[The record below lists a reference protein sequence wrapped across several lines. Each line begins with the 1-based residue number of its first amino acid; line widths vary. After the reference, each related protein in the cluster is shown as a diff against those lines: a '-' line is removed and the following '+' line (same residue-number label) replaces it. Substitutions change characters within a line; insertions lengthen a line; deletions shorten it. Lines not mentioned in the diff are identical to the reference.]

1 MVMSGY
7 KDELRGLSDERCMR
21 NEGDGLG
28 LSCCMEEI
36 EKVMEDLQEKGE
48 FGFGSFWGKGN
59 SISGSCRAEQQF
71 YPTTVHYQSIQVIPC
86 T

>member
-36 EKVMEDLQEKGE
+36 EKVMEDLQEKGSLVLE
-48 FGFGSFWGKGN
+48 AFGERGIQFQVP
-59 SISGSCRAEQQF
+59 AELNNNFTLQLYTINQF
-71 YPTTVHYQSIQVIPC
+71 K
-86 T
+86 